1 MTSPSP
7 VSAGMTRRVALGVT
21 GAGALAALTACAGSI
36 QPLAGSS
43 SSASTGA
50 SEGASASASASA
62 SSSSSDKSYKGL
74 VKFDNFEKNGEYVPA
89 TAEKKAQN
97 VPKPLVPKNMNEQNV
112 DGMYAFIGYWLAC
125 FNYVLMTGDAEP
137 MKKADPA
144 DVYTKNLQEF
154 TLMYESDLGW
164 MYGTDTP
171 VTMELISSAPQKPS
185 GSGTR
190 YYWPGYM
197 NYSADAKIHREGKS
211 DLPFKTSSSPNGKL
225 MKAAVEYKDGK
236 WFMLT
241 GNEGSS
247 STASGSSSN
256 SSSV

>member
-1 MTSPSP
+1 MTSPSLT
-7 VSAGMTRRVALGVT
+7 SAGMSRRVALGAT
-21 GAGALAALTACAGSI
+21 GAGVLAALTACASDIRPTAEGS
-36 QPLAGSS
+36 AS
-43 SSASTGA
+43 SSASAGT
-50 SEGASASASASA
+50 SESASAAA
-62 SSSSSDKSYKGL
+62 SSDKSYKGF

-97 VPKPLVPKNMNEQNV
+97 VPKPLAPGNMNEDNV
-112 DGMYAFIGYWLAC
+112 DGMYAFIGYWLAS
-125 FNYVLMTGDAEP
+125 FNYALMTGDTEP

-144 DVYTKNLQEF
+144 DVYAKSLQEF

-197 NYSADAKIHREGKS
+197 NYSADAKIHRKGKS

-225 MKAAVEYKDGK
+225 MKAAVEYNDGK

-247 STASGSSSN
+247 SAASGSSSN